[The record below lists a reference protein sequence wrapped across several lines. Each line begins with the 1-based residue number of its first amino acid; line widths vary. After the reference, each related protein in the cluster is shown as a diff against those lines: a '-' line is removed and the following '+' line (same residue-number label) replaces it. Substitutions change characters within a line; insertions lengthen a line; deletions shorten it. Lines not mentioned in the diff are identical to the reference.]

1 MIIRLSIFLFFLLS
15 FESNSQDGLVFR
27 KIEIPNLNNENINS
41 IFIDNKGF
49 NWISTDEGLVRYD
62 GINSTFFRSNPFD
75 QNTISDNS
83 ITNVFQADTD
93 GVFISTQTGLDYFDY
108 DKLLFKRIES
118 NATPTSN
125 YKFSNFLF
133 TSTENEGLFIYDLKK
148 DTIIENLKFDPR
160 NPLSISS
167 SNFSSYQNDNIILIA
182 NNLGDSTLWI
192 GTTNGLNNY
201 NLNAKSNKRFYKDN
215 SKNSISSNFIICGD
229 RSWVIDHK
237 Y

>member
-41 IFIDNKGF
+41 IFIDSKGF

-108 DKLLFKRIES
+108 DKLLFKRIELYIS
-118 NATPTSN
+118 
-125 YKFSNFLF
+125 Y
-133 TSTENEGLFIYDLKK
+133 YDL
-148 DTIIENLKFDPR
+148 
-160 NPLSISS
+160 
-167 SNFSSYQNDNIILIA
+167 
-182 NNLGDSTLWI
+182 
-192 GTTNGLNNY
+192 
-201 NLNAKSNKRFYKDN
+201 
-215 SKNSISSNFIICGD
+215 
-229 RSWVIDHK
+229 
-237 Y
+237 